1 MQPQLLDK
9 DHYGKI
15 AERLRI
21 RLDLASFK
29 CKYGYENVDLYT
41 MESFF
46 PATATT
52 FNKSSTLSATG
63 RHSIKRRPI
72 MNQQQQHQQ
81 QQQQHHH
88 RYYPTHQDNR
98 RKEPCSKTS
107 SLLSPNFN
115 SKTTHHHQQPSSS
128 PPLSAKRSTSPS
140 RTDEL
145 TARLL
150 LWMCHQKRT
159 TDSA

>member
-1 MQPQLLDK
+1 
-9 DHYGKI
+9 
-15 AERLRI
+15 
-21 RLDLASFK
+21 
-29 CKYGYENVDLYT
+29 

-46 PATATT
+46 SATATT
-52 FNKSSTLSATG
+52 FNKSSTLSTTG
-63 RHSIKRRPI
+63 QHTTKRRPI
-72 MNQQQQHQQ
+72 MNQQHHHH
-81 QQQQHHH
+81 HHH

-98 RKEPCSKTS
+98 KKEPCSKT

-115 SKTTHHHQQPSSS
+115 SKPTHHQQLPSSS